1 VFWPSRSYPAVG
13 NPYPIVQHT
22 GKRREFRP
30 QWLQIGDTRA
40 AHVTD
45 IAAALQRV
53 EKILLRSPKT
63 GLHVDAPATA
73 RWNGGT
79 EVTTTHENGTR
90 LATDLPTQ
98 MGGGGTA
105 VTPGWL
111 LRAGL
116 ASCVTTRIAM
126 AAAVAGIE
134 LTELEVVAT
143 SQSDAR
149 GLLGMADA
157 DGQPVPAGPR
167 DLQLH
172 VKIAAADSASAER
185 LRSLVEQSHGCSPVS
200 CAVQDATAIELL
212 IEAG

>member
-1 VFWPSRSYPAVG
+1 MAADRPQQERTRDRHCGSAATGGENPAPESENRAPCGCARNRPLERGHPGDHEPRERYPVG
-13 NPYPIVQHT
+13 NGPSN
-22 GKRREFRP
+22 E
-30 QWLQIGDTRA
+30 
-40 AHVTD
+40 
-45 IAAALQRV
+45 
-53 EKILLRSPKT
+53 
-63 GLHVDAPATA
+63 
-73 RWNGGT
+73 
-79 EVTTTHENGTR
+79 
-90 LATDLPTQ
+90 

-157 DGQPVPAGPR
+157 DGQPVSAGPR

-172 VKIAAADSASAER
+172 VKITATDGTSAER

-212 IEAG
+212 IEVG

>member
-1 VFWPSRSYPAVG
+1 MTADR
-13 NPYPIVQHT
+13 PY
-22 GKRREFRP
+22 KS
-30 QWLQIGDTRA
+30 

-79 EVTTTHENGTR
+79 RVTTSHENGTR

-98 MGGGGTA
+98 MGGGGIA
-105 VTPGWL
+105 ATPGWL

-116 ASCVTTRIAM
+116 ASCITTRIAM

-143 SQSDAR
+143 SQSDTR

-157 DGQPVPAGPR
+157 DGRPVPAGPR

-172 VKIAAADSASAER
+172 VKITATDDTSTER

-200 CAVQDATAIELL
+200 CAVQDANAIELL
-212 IEAG
+212 IEVG

>member
-1 VFWPSRSYPAVG
+1 
-13 NPYPIVQHT
+13 
-22 GKRREFRP
+22 
-30 QWLQIGDTRA
+30 
-40 AHVTD
+40 
-45 IAAALQRV
+45 
-53 EKILLRSPKT
+53 
-63 GLHVDAPATA
+63 
-73 RWNGGT
+73 
-79 EVTTTHENGTR
+79 
-90 LATDLPTQ
+90 
-98 MGGGGTA
+98 
-105 VTPGWL
+105 
-111 LRAGL
+111 
-116 ASCVTTRIAM
+116 M

-172 VKIAAADSASAER
+172 VNITATDGTSAER

-212 IEAG
+212 IEVG

>member
-1 VFWPSRSYPAVG
+1 MAAD
-13 NPYPIVQHT
+13 
-22 GKRREFRP
+22 RP
-30 QWLQIGDTRA
+30 HKS

-45 IAAALQRV
+45 IAAALQRA

-63 GLHVDAPATA
+63 GLHVDASATA

-79 EVTTTHENGTR
+79 QVTTSHENGTR

-111 LRAGL
+111 LRAGM
-116 ASCVTTRIAM
+116 ASCITTRIAM

-134 LTELEVVAT
+134 LTVLEVLAT

-149 GLLGMADA
+149 GLLGMTDA
-157 DGQPVPAGPR
+157 DGQPVSAGPR

-172 VKIAAADSASAER
+172 VKITATDGTSAER
-185 LRSLVEQSHGCSPVS
+185 LRSLVERSHGCSPVS
-200 CAVQDATAIELL
+200 CAVEAANSIELL
-212 IEAG
+212 IEVG